1 VTAPQLTAVL
11 PVLNER
17 ENLGPLA
24 DQLLP
29 VLQRLTGGGFEVI
42 FVDDGSSDGSAEL
55 LDALHLREP
64 RIRVVHLSRN
74 FGHQAALH
82 AGLVASRGEAVV
94 ILDADLQDRPALLDE
109 FVARWREGYEV
120 VYGIRR
126 NRKEGVLKRAAY
138 ALFYRSLRIIAQ
150 VPVAL
155 DAGDFCLLDR
165 RVVNALIAL
174 PEQHRFL
181 RGLRAWVGFR
191 QIGVACER
199 DARLAGTSKYT
210 VRKAARLALEGYIG
224 FSAVPL
230 RMASV
235 LGVVTACGGFLTA
248 AWVVATKLLDVPSPR
263 GWASILACVM
273 VIGGVQLLTLGI
285 IGEYLSR
292 VYDEV
297 RHRPPYV
304 VRRRVGFDDEAAEA
318 PRLRGRGAAAP

>member
-1 VTAPQLTAVL
+1 VTAPQLTVVL
-11 PVLNER
+11 PVFDER
-17 ENLGPLA
+17 ESLDALA
-24 DQLLP
+24 DRLIP
-29 VLQRLTGGGFEVI
+29 VLQRLTGGGFEII
-42 FVDDGSSDGSAEL
+42 FVDDGSTDGSAEM

-74 FGHQAALH
+74 FGHQAAVH
-82 AGLVASRGEAVV
+82 AGLVESRGEAVV
-94 ILDADLQDRPALLDE
+94 VMDADLQDRPTLLGD

-126 NRKEGVLKRAAY
+126 QRKEGLLKRGAY
-138 ALFYRSLRIIAQ
+138 ALFYRSLRLMAQ

-165 RVVNALIAL
+165 RVVDAVVAL

-191 QIGVACER
+191 QIGVECER
-199 DARLAGTSKYT
+199 DARAAGASKYT
-210 VRKAARLALEGYIG
+210 FRKAARLALEGYIG
-224 FSAVPL
+224 FSAMPL

-235 LGVVTACGGFLTA
+235 LGVAAACGGFVVA
-248 AWVVATKLLDVPSPR
+248 GWVVVTKLLDVPSPR
-263 GWASILACVM
+263 GWASILACVL
-273 VIGGVQLLTLGI
+273 VLGGVQLLTLGI

-297 RHRPPYV
+297 RRRPPYV
-304 VRRRVGFDDEAAEA
+304 IRRRVGFDDEAAET
-318 PRLRGRGAAAP
+318 PRLRTRGVATP